1 MIIELALSVLST
13 WGTYEFIYD
22 ILPRIPLWA
31 TFPLLLGLSAAAYY
45 APLVIVCIVGAASAA
60 GFIHG
65 LIRKN
70 TATPVQVPLRRSSR
84 ELPRLP

>member
-1 MIIELALSVLST
+1 MIIELGLSVLAT

-22 ILPRIPLWA
+22 ILPRIPLWC
-31 TFPLLLGLSAAAYY
+31 TLPLLLGLSAAAYFLPW
-45 APLVIVCIVGAASAA
+45 AVVCIVGVASAA

-65 LIRKN
+65 LIRRN
-70 TATPVQVPLRRSSR
+70 TSTPVNVPMRRSSR

>member
-1 MIIELALSVLST
+1 MIIELALSVLAT

-22 ILPRIPLWA
+22 ILPRIPLWL
-31 TFPLLLGLSAAAYY
+31 TLPLLLSLSAAAYF
-45 APLVIVCIVGAASAA
+45 APLWVVCIVGVASAA

-70 TATPVQVPLRRSSR
+70 TSTPVQMSTRRSAR
-84 ELPRLP
+84 GLPPLP

>member
-1 MIIELALSVLST
+1 MILELALSVLAT

-22 ILPRIPLWA
+22 VLPRIPLWL
-31 TFPLLLGLSAAAYY
+31 TLPLLLGLSAAAYFT
-45 APLVIVCIVGAASAA
+45 PLWILGIVAVASAA

-70 TATPVQVPLRRSSR
+70 TSTPVVVPSRRSSR
-84 ELPRLP
+84 GLPPLP